1 MQSDED
7 YKRANGDFSNY
18 WLNGETLI
26 VKMVDEELKVAK

>member
-7 YKRANGDFSNY
+7 YKRSNGDFSNY

-26 VKMVDEELKVAK
+26 VKMVDGELKVVK